1 MQGLRSIFIDP
12 FSSVKDNTIVF
23 EPALTSFEDNLILA
37 PMQGLTSLYFRKAFH
52 YCFPLCA
59 DYAVS
64 PFISLT
70 AGELNASSRKF
81 RDVTIEANKDS
92 LRVVP
97 QLIGSDAKGLA
108 KYADLLFDMGY
119 AHVNLNLAC
128 PAKLALKH
136 NRGSALLK
144 DLKSLEG
151 LLKSLTKELNGGL
164 SVKIRIG
171 YDSKQELGDLIGL
184 LNDLPLHSV
193 IVHPRLAVQMYEG
206 CCDYEAFEL
215 LASSLRHRLVYNG
228 DINTPK
234 DFFEIKNRFPQIKDY
249 MVGRGVLKDPL
260 LFAKIRGLNFAENVL
275 ELFFLKLEEFY
286 LKDFLEVED
295 LNALPQYKKE
305 KTEKALSDKM
315 KELSSYLFPDLFS
328 QIAACKDVNEI
339 NAIVSRRFQ

>member
-59 DYAVS
+59 NYAIS

-70 AGELNASSRKF
+70 AGELEASSRKF
-81 RDVTIEANKDS
+81 RDVAIEANKDS

-108 KYADLLFDMGY
+108 KYANLLFEMGY
-119 AHVNLNLAC
+119 SHVNLNLAC

-144 DLKSLEG
+144 DLNALEK
-151 LLKSLTKELNGGL
+151 LLTSVCKTMNGGL

-171 YDSKQELGDLIGL
+171 YDSKQELGNLIGL

-193 IVHPRLAVQMYEG
+193 IVHPRLAVQMYDG

-215 LASSLRHRLVYNG
+215 VASSLRHRLVYNG

-249 MVGRGVLKDPL
+249 MVGRGILRDPL
-260 LFAKIRGLNFAENVL
+260 LFAKIRGFNFAENVL

-286 LKDFLEVED
+286 LRDFLEVED

-328 QIAACKDVNEI
+328 QIAACETASEI
-339 NAIVSRRFQ
+339 RTIVSQKFQ

>member
-1 MQGLRSIFIDP
+1 MSELNSLLIY
-12 FSSVKDNTIVF
+12 SEHKLKKNTIVF
-23 EPALTSFEDNLILA
+23 DPTLASFEDNLILA
-37 PMQGLTSLYFRKAFH
+37 PMQGLTSLYFRKAFQF
-52 YCFPLCA
+52 CFPLCA
-59 DYAVS
+59 DYAIS

-70 AGELNASSRKF
+70 AGELDASSRKF
-81 RDVTIEANKDS
+81 RDVRLGDNKDS

-97 QLIGSDAKGLA
+97 QLIGSDANGIV

-119 AHVNLNLAC
+119 PCVNLNLAC

-144 DLKSLEG
+144 DLNALER
-151 LLKSLTKELNGGL
+151 LLKSICSAMKGSL

-171 YDSKQELGDLIGL
+171 YDSKRDLSNLIGL

-193 IVHPRLAVQMYEG
+193 IAHPRLAVQMYEG
-206 CCDYEAFEL
+206 CCDYEAFDL

-228 DINTPK
+228 DTKTPK
-234 DFFEIKNRFPQIKDY
+234 EFSEIKNRFPQIKDY
-249 MVGRGVLKDPL
+249 MIGRGVLRDPL
-260 LFAKIRGLNFAENVL
+260 LFAKIRGLNFADNVL

-295 LNALPQYKKE
+295 LDALPQYKKE

-315 KELSSYLFPDLFS
+315 KELSSYLFPDLFP
-328 QIAACKDVNEI
+328 QIASCKNVNEI
-339 NAIVSRRFQ
+339 NTIVSRRFQ